1 MNTLC
6 LKGHRAE
13 SGLCHHQ
20 KQCTSLDELLSPPAG
35 PFLWHTD
42 HFDSQPVI
50 QQFTLALRTCST
62 LSYTSKFMQE
72 RCDIASINQ
81 EVIILFWKVMLR
93 GTVLCVQEVS
103 SLETLV
109 CLLFYEEQMLFIS
122 FLCLTPPRCK
132 RVYLKF
138 STWDKN
144 LVL

>member
-1 MNTLC
+1 
-6 LKGHRAE
+6 
-13 SGLCHHQ
+13 
-20 KQCTSLDELLSPPAG
+20 
-35 PFLWHTD
+35 
-42 HFDSQPVI
+42 
-50 QQFTLALRTCST
+50 
-62 LSYTSKFMQE
+62 MQE